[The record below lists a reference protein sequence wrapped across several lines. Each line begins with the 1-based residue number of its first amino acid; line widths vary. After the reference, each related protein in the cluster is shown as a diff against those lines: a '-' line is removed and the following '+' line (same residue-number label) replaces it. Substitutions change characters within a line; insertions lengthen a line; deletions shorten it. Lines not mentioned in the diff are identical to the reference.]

1 MADEWQAKLDLYL
14 DGELTT
20 EQMRALDTHL
30 RGCSSCSAE
39 VLNRV
44 QLKRS
49 IQSAGKRYAPSA
61 AFRRS
66 LDNQIA
72 TPRTRGIGWDRL
84 VLALACV
91 LIAVAALLVYQGR
104 QNLNRAQLYGE
115 VADLHVAT
123 LASSTPVD
131 VVSSDRHTVKP
142 WFQGKIPFT
151 FNLPELKESELT
163 LVGGRVAYLRQSPG
177 AELIYQVRKHQI
189 SVFIFQESALG
200 GGLTSESSVTKKLSF
215 GLETWTR
222 DGLRFIVVGDA
233 ATEDIHK
240 LGDLIKTAQQS

>member
-20 EQMRALDTHL
+20 DEMHALDAHV
-30 RGCSSCSAE
+30 RACSSCSAD

-49 IQSAGKRYAPSA
+49 IQAAGRRYVPSTE
-61 AFRRS
+61 FRRS
-66 LDNQIA
+66 LENKIA
-72 TPRTRGIGWDRL
+72 TPRARRKDWDRL

-104 QNLNRAQLYGE
+104 QNLNRTQLYSE
-115 VADLHVAT
+115 VADLHVGT

-151 FNLPELKESELT
+151 FNLPEPKESEFT

-189 SVFIFQESALG
+189 SVFIFQENALG
-200 GGLTSESSVTKKLSF
+200 GGLSAESSVTKKLSF
-215 GLETWTR
+215 SVETWAR
-222 DGLRFIVVGDA
+222 DGLRFVVVGDA
-233 ATEDIHK
+233 APEDIHQ
-240 LGDLIKTAQQS
+240 LGELLKNAQQS